1 MPWLQPSISCAKA
14 GARYSR
20 SEMKTILDWSS
31 YKDAGMGDAYADIPK
46 QGGDFARAVAV
57 CINSGQCELENKNV
71 MCPSYRV
78 TGNPLLSPRGRVK
91 LLKSALNEQEDLHNP
106 DLLQAMQLC
115 LACKACKREC
125 ENNIDIA
132 MIKVEYLAQHY
143 KQHKVPVRTRLISN
157 LPKLLGQYPLLF
169 KFTALRNRFKP
180 LAKITQWLTGLNAD
194 RQLPVPV
201 KNTFMAKNNPDLA
214 NDTAFHSEVVLLID
228 TFTHNFAPENA
239 EAAIAL
245 LNRAGYKVYTTESA
259 EADVLNEARP
269 VCCGR
274 TYIAHGQVESARH
287 EAARMLSVLLP
298 HAEAGRKIIGLE
310 PACLLAI
317 RDDYRFLG
325 FGRAAE
331 KVSQQALLLEEFI
344 AKEVAAKR
352 FLVEFKTM
360 DKNHAPFL
368 IHGHCHQKAVGAMKS
383 MRKVLKL
390 IPQLNFEFIE
400 ASCCGMAGSFGLEK
414 EHAELSMKM
423 AEQALFPSIRNN
435 PQSTLVANGFSCR
448 HQIQEGTQRPSIH
461 LAQLLQQSML

>member
-1 MPWLQPSISCAKA
+1 
-14 GARYSR
+14 
-20 SEMKTILDWSS
+20 MKTILDWSS

-57 CINSGQCELENKNV
+57 CINSGQCELENRNV

-78 TGNPLLSPRGRVK
+78 TQNPFLSPRGRVK
-91 LLKSALNEQEDLHNP
+91 LLKSALNGQESLHNP
-106 DLLQAMQLC
+106 ELLEAMQLC

-132 MIKVEYLAQHY
+132 MIKVEYLAQYYH
-143 KQHKVPVRTRLISN
+143 QNKVPMRTRLLSN
-157 LPKLLGQYPLLF
+157 VPKLLSQYPFLF
-169 KFTALRNRFKP
+169 KFTAIRNRIKP
-180 LAKITQWLTGLNAD
+180 LAKMGEWLTGLNAD

-201 KNTFMAKNNPDLA
+201 KKKFTSKAISSLDSNKT
-214 NDTAFHSEVVLLID
+214 FHSEVVLLID

-239 EAAIAL
+239 DAAIAI
-245 LNRAGYKVYTTESA
+245 LNRAGYRVYTTESS
-259 EADVLNEARP
+259 ETDVLNEPRP
-269 VCCGR
+269 LCCGR
-274 TYIAHGQVESARH
+274 TYIANGLVESARQ
-287 EAARMLSVLLP
+287 EAARMIAALLP
-298 HAEAGRKIIGLE
+298 HVDAGRKIIGLE

-325 FGRAAE
+325 FGEVAE

-344 AKEVAAKR
+344 AREVSAKR
-352 FLVEFKTM
+352 FNVEFKTM
-360 DKNHAPFL
+360 DKNQPPVL

-414 EHAELSMKM
+414 EHGELSLKM
-423 AEQALFPSIRNN
+423 GEQALFPSIRNN
-435 PQSTLVANGFSCR
+435 PQATLIANGFSCR
-448 HQIQEGTQRPSIH
+448 HQIQEGVERPSMHI
-461 LAQLLQQSML
+461 AQLLHQYMT